1 MSLAGRCS
9 FKSILKE
16 SEMRKFAGIS
26 FATAGF
32 GLILSASSATA
43 ITISAPAGLRLGI
56 ETNGVVEP
64 IHCRRYG
71 HGHRYGHQWG
81 SGCRVGVVVTPKSR
95 SVRLPPRSRTIVRT
109 PIDPGVRVP
118 TRSGDRLPGVN
129 TSIRTGG
136 DASTSNTIRSGMGNN
151 PAAGASTRTAPAAS
165 TGSGRRPQARAL

>member
-1 MSLAGRCS
+1 
-9 FKSILKE
+9 
-16 SEMRKFAGIS
+16 MRKFAGIS

-71 HGHRYGHQWG
+71 HGHRYGHRWG

-95 SVRLPPRSRTIVRT
+95 SVRLPPHSRTIVRT

-129 TSIRTGG
+129 TSIRMGG

-165 TGSGRRPQARAL
+165 TGSGRSSAPALSAPSSSSQ

>member
-1 MSLAGRCS
+1 
-9 FKSILKE
+9 
-16 SEMRKFAGIS
+16 MRKFAGIS

-81 SGCRVGVVVTPKSR
+81 SGCGLKSLSRQRAAAFVCRRVRAPSFVRR
-95 SVRLPPRSRTIVRT
+95 SIPVYGYPLVQEIVF
-109 PIDPGVRVP
+109 
-118 TRSGDRLPGVN
+118 
-129 TSIRTGG
+129 
-136 DASTSNTIRSGMGNN
+136 
-151 PAAGASTRTAPAAS
+151 
-165 TGSGRRPQARAL
+165 RA